1 MNEPIFPDNM
11 NGDSDEYQTEL
22 FSEDWRQ
29 FKDRQFGTRGEPAY
43 SGPAGEASLE
53 LDAGLSI
60 TIDFAEGDP
69 GRVVS
74 ITIDADCRSL
84 FLVDLFGEDRAMQIE
99 ETRGGHGEVTLRAVR
114 GSSMPLPPTLEAESF
129 IRIAKAISIAED
141 PVVHDVARAA
151 AILEAIEEMRRAR
164 IKAPAFDA
172 LSEDLLRRA
181 SRLLEAEELMLLLIH
196 QQLPKTS
203 ARFAGLCSRNVST
216 APELERYLRI
226 LESGRNADLQI
237 DESWNPEQQPNFSEM
252 VRNTSASAEGDRP
265 RTLQPADSLSLRP
278 QLISRI
284 ELSEGGL
291 LEVISP
297 TRWEDTWVRVFASG
311 SLELLALAEL
321 RERQDGSSI
330 ATTLVA
336 PGTSLNEIA
345 CEILDGSRPIEGS
358 VIERVASAVRL
369 GRRATRAEST
379 SEARSRWTVCAEAWA
394 ELGDGRRARIAQR
407 YAESWRRDPFAL
419 TVAEEVANFAEQF
432 EDSL

>member
-53 LDAGLSI
+53 LDTGLSI

-99 ETRGGHGEVTLRAVR
+99 ETRGGHSEVTLRAVR

-196 QQLPKTS
+196 QQL
-203 ARFAGLCSRNVST
+203 
-216 APELERYLRI
+216 
-226 LESGRNADLQI
+226 QI
-237 DESWNPEQQPNFSEM
+237 
-252 VRNTSASAEGDRP
+252 
-265 RTLQPADSLSLRP
+265 
-278 QLISRI
+278 
-284 ELSEGGL
+284 
-291 LEVISP
+291 
-297 TRWEDTWVRVFASG
+297 
-311 SLELLALAEL
+311 
-321 RERQDGSSI
+321 
-330 ATTLVA
+330 
-336 PGTSLNEIA
+336 
-345 CEILDGSRPIEGS
+345 
-358 VIERVASAVRL
+358 
-369 GRRATRAEST
+369 
-379 SEARSRWTVCAEAWA
+379 
-394 ELGDGRRARIAQR
+394 
-407 YAESWRRDPFAL
+407 
-419 TVAEEVANFAEQF
+419 
-432 EDSL
+432 